1 MKLKDVLEKLGK
13 SKTFQEWQKSNK
25 KCYLSHV
32 FIMLGEK
39 EDCQV
44 GYYNKEK
51 DKITSFIIDEKIEV
65 SQESDIFKKDRKI
78 VEKLDIDKVKID
90 FEDAV
95 KIANKFQRE
104 NYTKE
109 IPIKKIIVLQ
119 NLEIGQVWNITYISN
134 SFNTL
139 NIKIDAKT
147 GKIKNHE
154 IVSLFSFGKAS

>member
-1 MKLKDVLEKLGK
+1 MKKLGK
-13 SKTFQEWQKSNK
+13 SKTFQEWQENNK

-32 FIMLGEK
+32 FIMLGDK
-39 EDCQV
+39 EDLQV

-65 SQESDIFKKDRKI
+65 SQESDVFKKDRKI
-78 VEKLDIDKVKID
+78 VEKLDINKVKID
-90 FEDAV
+90 FEDALQ
-95 KIANKFQRE
+95 IANKFQRE
-104 NYTKE
+104 NYSKE

-139 NIKIDAKT
+139 NIKIDSET
-147 GKIKNHE
+147 GKIKSHE
-154 IVSLFSFGKAS
+154 LVSLFKLGKTQ